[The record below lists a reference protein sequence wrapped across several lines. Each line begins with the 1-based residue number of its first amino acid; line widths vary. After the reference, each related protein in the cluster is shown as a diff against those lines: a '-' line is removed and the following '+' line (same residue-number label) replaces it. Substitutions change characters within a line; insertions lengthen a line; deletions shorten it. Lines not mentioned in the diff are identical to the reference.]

1 MSSALIVG
9 PSWVGDMIMAQSLFK
24 RLRLQKPDL
33 QIDVLAPKA
42 SVALANRMPEV
53 SESIPFD
60 VGHGELGLGYRRS
73 IAKQISKRSYEQA
86 IIMPNS
92 LKSALVP
99 FFADIP
105 NRTGFR
111 GEYRYGLINDM
122 RLLDKRR
129 MPRMI
134 DRFVALAKPSGELPS
149 FSEFP
154 SLTVD
159 FERRGLLV
167 EALRLETTRPVIGLC
182 PGAEFGD
189 AKRWP
194 ERHFATL
201 AESLVDAGAD
211 IWIFGG
217 NGDKE
222 IAEEILKQVPPSA
235 HEHILDLTG
244 KTSLLDVVDIM
255 GLCQCVVSNDSGLMH
270 VASAIGCHTI
280 VLYGSTSP
288 EFTPPLTKKVDIVNL
303 SLECSPCFKRTCP
316 LGHKNCLN
324 DLSPKQVDHLVSS
337 VIGAN

>member
-1 MSSALIVG
+1 LSSALIVG
-9 PSWVGDMIMAQSLFK
+9 PAWVGDMIMAQSLFK
-24 RLRLQKPDL
+24 RLKSQKPDM

-42 SVALANRMPEV
+42 SLALTNRMTEV
-53 SESIPFD
+53 SESIQFD
-60 VGHGELGLGYRRS
+60 VGHGELGLSYRRS
-73 IAKQISKRSYEQA
+73 LARQISKRGYEEA
-86 IIMPNS
+86 IVLPNS

-99 FFADIP
+99 FFANIP
-105 NRTGFR
+105 KRTGFR

-134 DRFVALAKPSGELPS
+134 DRFVALAKPGDGLPGA
-149 FSEFP
+149 SEFP

-159 FERRGLLV
+159 SERRGLLV
-167 EALRLETTRPVIGLC
+167 EALRLETSRPLVGLC

-194 ERHFATL
+194 ERHFAAL

-211 IWIFGG
+211 VWIFGG
-217 NGDKE
+217 NGDKGT
-222 IAEEILKQVPPSA
+222 AEEILKLVPRPVR
-235 HEHILDLTG
+235 EHVLDLTG
-244 KTSLLDVVDIM
+244 KTALLDVVDIM
-255 GLCQCVVSNDSGLMH
+255 GLCKCVVSNDSGLMH

-288 EFTPPLTKKVDIVNL
+288 EFTPPLTTKVDTVNL
-303 SLECSPCFKRTCP
+303 SLECSPCFKRSCP

-324 DLSPKQVDHLVSS
+324 DLFPVQVDRLVSK
-337 VIGAN
+337 VIGTE